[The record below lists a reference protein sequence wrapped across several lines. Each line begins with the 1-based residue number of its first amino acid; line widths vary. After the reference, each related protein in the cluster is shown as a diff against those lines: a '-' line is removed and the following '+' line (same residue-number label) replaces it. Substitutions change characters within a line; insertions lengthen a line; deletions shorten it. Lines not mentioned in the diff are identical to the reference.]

1 MEPDVRL
8 LRYFLAVADTGTF
21 TEAAEVLHVSQPA
34 LSQQIKKLEG
44 ELGFAL
50 FQRGTRRV
58 TLTPRGKDL
67 ISSARQVIEAAEAYR
82 GHARS
87 LAGGTQELT
96 IGYRA
101 AHETNRAVVDA
112 FRAER
117 PDITVRLRHYPIA
130 VTHAG
135 LDVNEVDLAVLR
147 LPVVLSGLQT
157 LTLYTEPRV
166 ALLPSN
172 HPLARRACIHLADLA
187 GLLWITTASQ
197 DPVWQA
203 HAQPAGGR
211 DKPGASVVVETLD
224 EFLEA
229 VTAGRGVGLA
239 PASASRLYARPGVAF
254 TEVAD
259 AEPSVGALAWRRE
272 APDANPTVAGFI
284 RSARLFVHR
293 QRQRQR
299 PTARLGTAPHRRS
312 QLVPA
317 PGRAAPLISGSGR
330 LALSHAQQPLRPG
343 RPYVRVP

>member
-1 MEPDVRL
+1 MEPNVRL
-8 LRYFLAVADTGTF
+8 LRYFLAVADAGTF

-50 FQRGTRRV
+50 FQRGTRHV

-67 ISSARQVIEAAEAYR
+67 ISRAQQVIEAAEAYR
-82 GHARS
+82 SQARS

-101 AHETNRAVVDA
+101 AHEANRAVVDA

-117 PDITVRLRHYPIA
+117 PDIAVRLRHYPMA
-130 VTHAG
+130 TTHAG
-135 LDVNEVDLAVLR
+135 LDAGDVDLAVLR
-147 LPVVLSGLQT
+147 LPVVLDGLQT

-166 ALLPSN
+166 ALLPSD
-172 HPLARRACIHLADLA
+172 HPFACRTRIHLADLA
-187 GLLWITTASQ
+187 GLPWITTAAQ

-203 HAQPAGGR
+203 HAQPTAQR
-211 DKPGASVVVETLD
+211 DKPDAPVVVETLD

-254 TEVAD
+254 IQVAD

-272 APDANPTVAGFI
+272 APDANLTVAEFI

-293 QRQRQR
+293 
-299 PTARLGTAPHRRS
+299 RLRGHGPEPATGYGTGLHC
-312 QLVPA
+312 
-317 PGRAAPLISGSGR
+317 
-330 LALSHAQQPLRPG
+330 
-343 RPYVRVP
+343 

>member
-1 MEPDVRL
+1 MEPNVRL
-8 LRYFLAVADTGTF
+8 LRYFLAVADAGTF
-21 TEAAEVLHVSQPA
+21 TEAADVLHVSQPA

-58 TLTPRGKDL
+58 TLTPRGRDL
-67 ISSARQVIEAAEAYR
+67 ISSAHQVIEAAEAYR
-82 GHARS
+82 SRARS

-101 AHETNRAVVDA
+101 AHETIRALVDA

-117 PDITVRLRHYPIA
+117 PDIAAKLRHYPMA

-135 LDVNEVDLAVLR
+135 LDAGEVDLAVLR
-147 LPVVLSGLQT
+147 LPVVLRGLQT

-172 HPLARRACIHLADLA
+172 HALACRARIHLADLA
-187 GLLWITTASQ
+187 GLPWITTAAQ

-203 HAQPAGGR
+203 HAQPTAER
-211 DKPGASVVVETLD
+211 DKQPASVVVATLD

-229 VTAGRGVGLA
+229 VIAGRGVGLA

-254 TEVAD
+254 IEVAD

-272 APDANPTVAGFI
+272 APDANPTVAAFI
-284 RSARLFVHR
+284 RSARRFVHR
-293 QRQRQR
+293 QRRGQR
-299 PTARLGTAPHRRS
+299 P
-312 QLVPA
+312 QPA
-317 PGRAAPLISGSGR
+317 AG
-330 LALSHAQQPLRPG
+330 
-343 RPYVRVP
+343 

>member
-1 MEPDVRL
+1 MEPNVRL
-8 LRYFLAVADTGTF
+8 LRYFLAVGDAGTF
-21 TEAAEVLHVSQPA
+21 TEAAEILHVSQPA

-58 TLTPRGKDL
+58 TLTPRGRDL

-82 GHARS
+82 SHARS

-101 AHETNRAVVDA
+101 AHETTRAVVDA
-112 FRAER
+112 FHAFR
-117 PDITVRLRHYPIA
+117 PDIAVKLRQYPMA
-130 VTHAG
+130 ATHAG
-135 LDVNEVDLAVLR
+135 LDVGDVDLAVLR
-147 LPVVLSGLQT
+147 LPIVLSGLQT

-166 ALLPSN
+166 ALLPSD
-172 HPLARRACIHLADLA
+172 HALACRTRIHLADLA
-187 GLLWITTASQ
+187 SLPWITTAAQ

-203 HAQPAGGR
+203 HAQPTAQQS
-211 DKPGASVVVETLD
+211 KPDAPVVVETLD

-229 VTAGRGVGLA
+229 VITGRGVGLA
-239 PASASRLYARPGVAF
+239 PASASRLYTRPGVAF
-254 TEVAD
+254 IEVAD

-272 APDANPTVAGFI
+272 APDANPAAAEFI

-299 PTARLGTAPHRRS
+299 PK
-312 QLVPA
+312 PA
-317 PGRAAPLISGSGR
+317 AG
-330 LALSHAQQPLRPG
+330 
-343 RPYVRVP
+343 